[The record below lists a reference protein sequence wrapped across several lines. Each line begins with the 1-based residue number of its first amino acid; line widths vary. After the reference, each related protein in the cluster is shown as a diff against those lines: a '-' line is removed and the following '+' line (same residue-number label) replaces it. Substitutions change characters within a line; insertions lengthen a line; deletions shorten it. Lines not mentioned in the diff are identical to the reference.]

1 MIKKIQCAI
10 YKNKNC
16 SKYLSAKINKPKDL
30 EYFKKNKSNF
40 FLCRN
45 CSILRQ
51 CPIPTIKKISSFY
64 DNNYQN
70 YKESKSI
77 FLSFISK
84 FYYKFFTYFLKLSKN
99 SLILDYG
106 CGTAQVL
113 RNLELM
119 GYKNLCGYDV
129 IKPSLKNTKITF
141 FDKVKFLKKKKFD
154 LIILNHVIEHV
165 PDPRGLLLFL
175 KTLLRKNGRI
185 IGQTPNYFDL
195 TFAIFGKY
203 WGALHFPYHINL
215 FSRTSLTRLAEKQNL
230 FIKTSPSIM
239 PTGWSM
245 SLENIIKKIF
255 SMKSKGRTIFYSV
268 ILLICLPVN
277 IISYIFSGKT
287 SIINFTIQN
296 K

>member
-1 MIKKIQCAI
+1 LCS
-10 YKNKNC
+10 NC
-16 SKYLSAKINKPKDL
+16 N
-30 EYFKKNKSNF
+30 
-40 FLCRN
+40 
-45 CSILRQ
+45 ILRQ
-51 CPIPTIKKISSFY
+51 RPIPTSRKISSFY

-77 FLSFISK
+77 FLTLISK
-84 FYYKFFTYFLKLSKN
+84 FYYKFFAYFLKVSKN

-119 GYKNLCGYDV
+119 GYKNLYGYDV
-129 IKPSLKNTKITF
+129 IKPSLKNTMIKF
-141 FDKVKFLKKKKFD
+141 FDNVEFLKKKKFD

-165 PDPRGLLLFL
+165 SDPRSLLLFL
-175 KTLLRKNGRI
+175 KTLLKKNGKI
-185 IGQTPNYFDL
+185 IGQTPNYSDL
-195 TFAIFGKY
+195 TFVIFGKY

-215 FSRTSLTRLAEKQNL
+215 FSRIGLVRLVKKLNL

-245 SLENIIKKIF
+245 SLENIIKNIF
-255 SMKSKGRTIFYSV
+255 SIKSKGRTKFYSIILILFLPVSIIFY
-268 ILLICLPVN
+268 IL
-277 IISYIFSGKT
+277 SGRT